1 MQSNKGDA
9 YQINAT
15 GAKHHGEAILV
26 QPTTYHTKAVV
37 GDLAQGVADPPAGA
51 AEPPLA
57 MVVAWKHAKAVGAR
71 DAPRI
76 SSSTA
81 LSTV

>member
-1 MQSNKGDA
+1 M
-9 YQINAT
+9 
-15 GAKHHGEAILV
+15 V

-37 GDLAQGVADPPAGA
+37 GDLAQGVADPPVGA

-57 MVVAWKHAKAVGAR
+57 MVVAWKHAKVVGAR

-76 SSSTA
+76 TSNTISST
-81 LSTV
+81 V